1 MGPEKSLTKYRGV
14 IYDVGMHKGED
25 TQYYLKKGFRVVGFE
40 ADPEL
45 VEYCRNKFTDAI
57 EQNRLTIIQ
66 GAIVDNGSIEA
77 AQSKVRFYKNVNKSV
92 WGTTKHD
99 WASRNER
106 FGTRNEAIE
115 VDAVDF
121 VESVK
126 RYGIPYYMKIDIEGA
141 DTICLKTL
149 SGFELKPD
157 YISIESE
164 KVSFEKLAEE
174 FDLLEQLGYDRFI
187 AVQQGDIHLQQPPD
201 PPKEGVHT
209 PHIFQPGSSGM
220 FGKELPGRWQTKQE
234 VLENYRKIFICYKLF
249 GDESFCAKYRLGQ
262 RLVSALKRISGRA
275 IPGWYDTHA
284 KHSSVE

>member
-1 MGPEKSLTKYRGV
+1 VGQEKSPTKYRGV
-14 IYDVGMHKGED
+14 IYDVGMHRGED

-40 ADPEL
+40 ADPGL
-45 VEYCRNKFTDAI
+45 VEYCRNRFTEAI
-57 EQNRLTIIQ
+57 EQNRLTIIH
-66 GAIVDNGSIEA
+66 GAVVDSSSIEA
-77 AQSKVRFYKNVNKSV
+77 GQSKVRFYRNVNKSV
-92 WGTTKHD
+92 WGTTNHA

-126 RYGIPYYMKIDIEGA
+126 KYGIPYYMKIDIEGA

-157 YISIESE
+157 YVSIESE
-164 KVSFEKLAEE
+164 KVSFERLVEE
-174 FDLLEQLGYDRFI
+174 FELLEQLGYDRFI
-187 AVQQGDIHLQQPPD
+187 AVQQGTIQLQQPPD
-201 PPKEGVHT
+201 PPKEGVYA
-209 PHIFQPGSSGM
+209 PHIFQRGSSGM

-234 VLENYRKIFICYKLF
+234 VLGKYRKIFICYKLF
-249 GDESFCAKYRLGQ
+249 GDESFCAKYRFG
-262 RLVSALKRISGRA
+262 RTLVSAVERA
-275 IPGWYDTHA
+275 SKWSIPGWYDTHA